1 MSAVSVS
8 ESGVRPILAGAVDLA
23 RRALLELQPTG
34 VGEHLGV
41 TGENE
46 CAATHHFAATL
57 PGYRGWRW
65 EVVVAAAPDAEYATV
80 SESALLPGPDAL
92 VAPEFVP
99 WDQRIRPGDLAP
111 GDLLAPRVD
120 DPRLVPG
127 YLETGDPVVDEVCE
141 EVGLGRRQVLSREG
155 RVEAAERW
163 YSEFGPDTE
172 MARSAPGTCGVCGFF
187 VPLAGALRAAFGVCA
202 NAMGADGRVV
212 HVEYGC
218 GAHSDTELPTGAG
231 SPLYEAY
238 DDAAIEVVPAEELNA
253 RDGSAE
259 AAAPSTIAP
268 EASTGAEASTDLAA
282 TEPDTAAA
290 EDTAAESVSDGV
302 EGGEASEAG
311 SNQSSDVADS
321 AGDSEHVSAAV
332 PEAVAA
338 EGISDTVESQSDAAN
353 DVSATGGSG
362 AATEVP
368 TADAAAHRTPAAD
381 AAPET
386 AAVEEPSTAAVA
398 EPAESGALPGA
409 DTAEGAPA
417 DPAGNASADMAVAPS
432 AETAEDAPAE
442 TATKHAAADAAT
454 AHVTAEPVREPAESA
469 PAANATAGREQA
481 EADPAVAEADSNAW
495 GGAAEVGTA
504 AESIDTAP
512 AGNTDAGSAGSS
524 AALAAGQSGEVDGE
538 AESPSAT
545 GDSEA
550 AATTG
555 EVGAAADRPAAEAVE
570 SAGTETGGSAAAG
583 DDGTGHAG
591 AEADAG
597 TADNAGEA
605 APLGD
610 SGDATSGVTR
620 YSDAWAVSAVRVQPG
635 ETGAAEEN

>member
-1 MSAVSVS
+1 MSVS
-8 ESGVRPILAGAVDLA
+8 ESGVRPILAEAVDLA

-57 PGYRGWRW
+57 PGYRGWQW

-92 VAPEFVP
+92 VAPDFVP

-141 EVGLGRRQVLSREG
+141 EIGLGRRQVLSREG

-218 GAHSDTELPTGAG
+218 GAHSDTEMPTGAG

-238 DDAAIEVVPAEELNA
+238 DDAAIEVVPAEELTA

-259 AAAPSTIAP
+259 AEQS
-268 EASTGAEASTDLAA
+268 S
-282 TEPDTAAA
+282 AAA
-290 EDTAAESVSDGV
+290 RSD
-302 EGGEASEAG
+302 A
-311 SNQSSDVADS
+311 QDS
-321 AGDSEHVSAAV
+321 AGDAADSAAV
-332 PEAVAA
+332 IAIDAGEPSSADPETEKGGPAGTDTPAASTAAGGGAAETETPSSPAGDAHGVGDTGTAADAPTDTGAAAPEHPGTDPAPKDVAA
-338 EGISDTVESQSDAAN
+338 EGVRSGVESPSTTVD
-353 DVSATGGSG
+353 DVSATADPAALDADRAPATHTVGEPAETAPAAGAAAVREPADSAAASPETASDFSSAVEAQESGTAATVADAEGKTGSG
-362 AATEVP
+362 GTVSASNTETGARAVQADEVAAATAASGEPDADHARASDTVPAGGTAEV
-368 TADAAAHRTPAAD
+368 APAAD
-381 AAPET
+381 DAPAEVT
-386 AAVEEPSTAAVA
+386 ALSTAADTPNTAADAVTGETA
-398 EPAESGALPGA
+398 PAAESGA
-409 DTAEGAPA
+409 
-417 DPAGNASADMAVAPS
+417 AG
-432 AETAEDAPAE
+432 
-442 TATKHAAADAAT
+442 
-454 AHVTAEPVREPAESA
+454 AEPV
-469 PAANATAGREQA
+469 
-481 EADPAVAEADSNAW
+481 
-495 GGAAEVGTA
+495 
-504 AESIDTAP
+504 
-512 AGNTDAGSAGSS
+512 
-524 AALAAGQSGEVDGE
+524 
-538 AESPSAT
+538 
-545 GDSEA
+545 
-550 AATTG
+550 
-555 EVGAAADRPAAEAVE
+555 
-570 SAGTETGGSAAAG
+570 
-583 DDGTGHAG
+583 
-591 AEADAG
+591 
-597 TADNAGEA
+597 
-605 APLGD
+605 
-610 SGDATSGVTR
+610 R

-635 ETGAAEEN
+635 EAGAAEEN

>member
-8 ESGVRPILAGAVDLA
+8 ESGVRPILAEAVDLA

-41 TGENE
+41 TGEDE

-65 EVVVAAAPDAEYATV
+65 EVVVAAAPDADHATV

-155 RVEAAERW
+155 RLEAAERW

-187 VPLAGALRAAFGVCA
+187 VPLAGALRSAFGVCA

-238 DDAAIEVVPAEELNA
+238 DDAAIEIVPAEELTA
-253 RDGSAE
+253 RDGSADAE
-259 AAAPSTIAP
+259 QPAAAGSGP
-268 EASTGAEASTDLAA
+268 E
-282 TEPDTAAA
+282 EPA
-290 EDTAAESVSDGV
+290 EDA
-302 EGGEASEAG
+302 
-311 SNQSSDVADS
+311 ADS
-321 AGDSEHVSAAV
+321 A
-332 PEAVAA
+332 PAVAV
-338 EGISDTVESQSDAAN
+338 DTGEPSSADPETEKAASAGPDTPAASTTAATQVGEDAAEAESPSIPVD
-353 DVSATGGSG
+353 DVPATSGSG
-362 AATEVP
+362 
-368 TADAAAHRTPAAD
+368 TADASRADVDAHQPGTADDTPAAVGVEELSSDGDEVSGD
-381 AAPET
+381 AASMSASNT
-386 AAVEEPSTAAVA
+386 ATGARAAHAEGVAA
-398 EPAESGALPGA
+398 EPAEPAERDADRAPASDTVPAGSETEVARA
-409 DTAEGAPA
+409 DTAGIAPA
-417 DPAGNASADMAVAPS
+417 HTAAGPS
-432 AETAEDAPAE
+432 AEAAEDAPAD
-442 TATKHAAADAAT
+442 TAGTSATVDVTNAAADATDT
-454 AHVTAEPVREPAESA
+454 AADAVAGGAVTGHEPAETA
-469 PAANATAGREQA
+469 PAADATAAHE
-481 EADPAVAEADSNAW
+481 PADS
-495 GGAAEVGTA
+495 AASPETASSSSASVVEAQESGTA
-504 AESIDTAP
+504 AIA
-512 AGNTDAGSAGSS
+512 ADA
-524 AALAAGQSGEVDGE
+524 E
-538 AESPSAT
+538 
-545 GDSEA
+545 
-550 AATTG
+550 
-555 EVGAAADRPAAEAVE
+555 GAAASAEAP
-570 SAGTETGGSAAAG
+570 SAAAG
-583 DDGTGHAG
+583 AAATDAEEESAQPAAADSAAEPAAAEEDRSTGERA
-591 AEADAG
+591 ADAG
-597 TADNAGEA
+597 
-605 APLGD
+605 P
-610 SGDATSGVTR
+610 VR

>member
-1 MSAVSVS
+1 M
-8 ESGVRPILAGAVDLA
+8 RPILAEAVDLA

-57 PGYRGWRW
+57 PGYRGWQW

-92 VAPEFVP
+92 VAPDFVP

-141 EVGLGRRQVLSREG
+141 EIGLGRRQVLSREG

-218 GAHSDTELPTGAG
+218 GAHSDTEMPTGAG

-238 DDAAIEVVPAEELNA
+238 DDAAIEVVPAEELTA
-253 RDGSAE
+253 RDGSAD
-259 AAAPSTIAP
+259 
-268 EASTGAEASTDLAA
+268 AEQSPAA
-282 TEPDTAAA
+282 TEGASAEDTPAGDNTAAA
-290 EDTAAESVSDGV
+290 STAAVAP
-302 EGGEASEAG
+302 GGEG
-311 SNQSSDVADS
+311 
-321 AGDSEHVSAAV
+321 
-332 PEAVAA
+332 AA
-338 EGISDTVESQSDAAN
+338 EAESPSTTVD

-362 AATEVP
+362 ADATAAREP
-368 TADAAAHRTPAAD
+368 SDSAAAS
-381 AAPET
+381 PEI
-386 AAVEEPSTAAVA
+386 ASNPSASVVEPQEPSAAA
-398 EPAESGALPGA
+398 AGGDADGAA
-409 DTAEGAPA
+409 ARVE
-417 DPAGNASADMAVAPS
+417 APS
-432 AETAEDAPAE
+432 ATAGA
-442 TATKHAAADAAT
+442 AAADADDEPPA
-454 AHVTAEPVREPAESA
+454 AAEP
-469 PAANATAGREQA
+469 AAA
-481 EADPAVAEADSNAW
+481 EADHSTAER
-495 GGAAEVGTA
+495 
-504 AESIDTAP
+504 
-512 AGNTDAGSAGSS
+512 
-524 AALAAGQSGEVDGE
+524 AAG
-538 AESPSAT
+538 
-545 GDSEA
+545 
-550 AATTG
+550 
-555 EVGAAADRPAAEAVE
+555 VE
-570 SAGTETGGSAAAG
+570 
-583 DDGTGHAG
+583 
-591 AEADAG
+591 
-597 TADNAGEA
+597 
-605 APLGD
+605 P
-610 SGDATSGVTR
+610 VR

-635 ETGAAEEN
+635 ESGAAEEN

>member
-8 ESGVRPILAGAVDLA
+8 ESGVRPILAEAVGLA

-57 PGYRGWRW
+57 PGYRGWQW

-92 VAPEFVP
+92 VAPDFVP

-141 EVGLGRRQVLSREG
+141 EIGLGRRQVLSREG

-163 YSEFGPDTE
+163 YSEFGPETE

-218 GAHSDTELPTGAG
+218 GAHSDTKMPTGAG

-238 DDAAIEVVPAEELNA
+238 DDAAIEVVPAEELTA
-253 RDGSAE
+253 RDGSAD
-259 AAAPSTIAP
+259 
-268 EASTGAEASTDLAA
+268 AEQSPA
-282 TEPDTAAA
+282 TEGSDA
-290 EDTAAESVSDGV
+290 EDTSAGPDTPAASTAAVAPVGEGAAEA
-302 EGGEASEAG
+302 E
-311 SNQSSDVADS
+311 SSS
-321 AGDSEHVSAAV
+321 T
-332 PEAVAA
+332 
-338 EGISDTVESQSDAAN
+338 TVD

-362 AATEVP
+362 
-368 TADAAAHRTPAAD
+368 TAEAPPADVDAQQARTPD
-381 AAPET
+381 AAPT
-386 AAVEEPSTAAVA
+386 
-398 EPAESGALPGA
+398 
-409 DTAEGAPA
+409 APA
-417 DPAGNASADMAVAPS
+417 DEELSSG
-432 AETAEDAPAE
+432 
-442 TATKHAAADAAT
+442 ADAT
-454 AHVTAEPVREPAESA
+454 AVREPSDSAAASPEFASNSPASVVEPQES
-469 PAANATAGREQA
+469 
-481 EADPAVAEADSNAW
+481 
-495 GGAAEVGTA
+495 GTA
-504 AESIDTAP
+504 A
-512 AGNTDAGSAGSS
+512 AG
-524 AALAAGQSGEVDGE
+524 GEPV
-538 AESPSAT
+538 
-545 GDSEA
+545 
-550 AATTG
+550 
-555 EVGAAADRPAAEAVE
+555 
-570 SAGTETGGSAAAG
+570 
-583 DDGTGHAG
+583 
-591 AEADAG
+591 
-597 TADNAGEA
+597 
-605 APLGD
+605 
-610 SGDATSGVTR
+610 R

-635 ETGAAEEN
+635 ESGAAEEN

>member
-1 MSAVSVS
+1 M
-8 ESGVRPILAGAVDLA
+8 RPILAEAVDLA

-57 PGYRGWRW
+57 PGYRGWQW

-92 VAPEFVP
+92 VAPDFVP

-141 EVGLGRRQVLSREG
+141 EIGLGRRQVLSREG

-218 GAHSDTELPTGAG
+218 GAHSDTEMPTGAG

-238 DDAAIEVVPAEELNA
+238 DDAAIEVVPAEELTA
-253 RDGSAE
+253 RDGSAD
-259 AAAPSTIAP
+259 
-268 EASTGAEASTDLAA
+268 AEQSPA
-282 TEPDTAAA
+282 TEGASAEDTPAGDNTAAA
-290 EDTAAESVSDGV
+290 STAAVAP
-302 EGGEASEAG
+302 GGEGTAEAE
-311 SNQSSDVADS
+311 SPST
-321 AGDSEHVSAAV
+321 
-332 PEAVAA
+332 
-338 EGISDTVESQSDAAN
+338 TVD

-362 AATEVP
+362 ADATAAGEP
-368 TADAAAHRTPAAD
+368 SDSAAAS
-381 AAPET
+381 PEI
-386 AAVEEPSTAAVA
+386 ASNPSASVVEPQEPSAAA
-398 EPAESGALPGA
+398 AGGDADGAA
-409 DTAEGAPA
+409 ARVE
-417 DPAGNASADMAVAPS
+417 APS
-432 AETAEDAPAE
+432 ATAGA
-442 TATKHAAADAAT
+442 AAADADDEPPA
-454 AHVTAEPVREPAESA
+454 AAEP
-469 PAANATAGREQA
+469 AAA
-481 EADPAVAEADSNAW
+481 EADH
-495 GGAAEVGTA
+495 
-504 AESIDTAP
+504 
-512 AGNTDAGSAGSS
+512 SS
-524 AALAAGQSGEVDGE
+524 AERAAG
-538 AESPSAT
+538 
-545 GDSEA
+545 
-550 AATTG
+550 
-555 EVGAAADRPAAEAVE
+555 VE
-570 SAGTETGGSAAAG
+570 
-583 DDGTGHAG
+583 
-591 AEADAG
+591 
-597 TADNAGEA
+597 
-605 APLGD
+605 P
-610 SGDATSGVTR
+610 VR

-635 ETGAAEEN
+635 ESGAAEEN

>member
-253 RDGSAE
+253 RDGAAE

-268 EASTGAEASTDLAA
+268 EASTDLAA

-290 EDTAAESVSDGV
+290 EDTAAESAPEAV
-302 EGGEASEAG
+302 EGDEASEAG
-311 SNQSSDVADS
+311 NNQPSDVADS
-321 AGDSEHVSAAV
+321 VGDSGHVSAAV

-338 EGISDTVESQSDAAN
+338 EGISSTVESQSDAAN
-353 DVSATGGSG
+353 DVSATGAGG
-362 AATEVP
+362 AAPEVS
-368 TADAAAHRTPAAD
+368 TADVAAHKTSAAD

-386 AAVEEPSTAAVA
+386 SAAEEPSNAAVA
-398 EPAESGALPGA
+398 EPAEFGAVPAA

-417 DPAGNASADMAVAPS
+417 DPAGA
-432 AETAEDAPAE
+432 
-442 TATKHAAADAAT
+442 
-454 AHVTAEPVREPAESA
+454 
-469 PAANATAGREQA
+469 
-481 EADPAVAEADSNAW
+481 
-495 GGAAEVGTA
+495 
-504 AESIDTAP
+504 
-512 AGNTDAGSAGSS
+512 
-524 AALAAGQSGEVDGE
+524 VDGE

-545 GDSEA
+545 GDSAA

-570 SAGTETGGSAAAG
+570 SAGTETGGNAAAG

-597 TADNAGEA
+597 SADNAGEA
-605 APLGD
+605 APRGD

>member
-1 MSAVSVS
+1 MSVS

-57 PGYRGWRW
+57 PGYRGWQW

-92 VAPEFVP
+92 VAPDFVP

-141 EVGLGRRQVLSREG
+141 EIGLGRRQVLSREG

-218 GAHSDTELPTGAG
+218 GAHSDTEMPTGAG

-238 DDAAIEVVPAEELNA
+238 DDAAIEVVPAEELTA
-253 RDGSAE
+253 RDGAGEAETTADAPAGADTPAASE
-259 AAAPSTIAP
+259 AAVRD
-268 EASTGAEASTDLAA
+268 ASVDEG
-282 TEPDTAAA
+282 AAA
-290 EDTAAESVSDGV
+290 GESPSSPGETAAEVSS
-302 EGGEASEAG
+302 A
-311 SNQSSDVADS
+311 DV
-321 AGDSEHVSAAV
+321 
-332 PEAVAA
+332 
-338 EGISDTVESQSDAAN
+338 DATR
-353 DVSATGGSG
+353 V
-362 AATEVP
+362 
-368 TADAAAHRTPAAD
+368 RAAD

-386 AAVEEPSTAAVA
+386 PATEELSSAVGDAS
-398 EPAESGALPGA
+398 EPAEPGSASAAAA
-409 DTAEGAPA
+409 DPGTAEGAPA
-417 DPAGNASADMAVAPS
+417 DSAGITSPHLAAAPS
-432 AETAEDAPAE
+432 AETVSTPATSVAGGAESGAAATGGDADGSANAE
-442 TATKHAAADAAT
+442 IHSATADAADTDAESASESESAAPDAAGAPAAAETDRST
-454 AHVTAEPVREPAESA
+454 AESAAGAEPV
-469 PAANATAGREQA
+469 
-481 EADPAVAEADSNAW
+481 
-495 GGAAEVGTA
+495 
-504 AESIDTAP
+504 
-512 AGNTDAGSAGSS
+512 
-524 AALAAGQSGEVDGE
+524 
-538 AESPSAT
+538 
-545 GDSEA
+545 
-550 AATTG
+550 
-555 EVGAAADRPAAEAVE
+555 
-570 SAGTETGGSAAAG
+570 
-583 DDGTGHAG
+583 
-591 AEADAG
+591 
-597 TADNAGEA
+597 
-605 APLGD
+605 
-610 SGDATSGVTR
+610 R

-635 ETGAAEEN
+635 ESGAAEEN

>member
-8 ESGVRPILAGAVDLA
+8 ESGVRPILAEAVDLA

-57 PGYRGWRW
+57 PGYRGWQW

-92 VAPEFVP
+92 VAPDFVP

-111 GDLLAPRVD
+111 GDLLAPHVD

-141 EVGLGRRQVLSREG
+141 EIGLGRRQVLSREG

-218 GAHSDTELPTGAG
+218 GAHSDTEMPTGAG

-238 DDAAIEVVPAEELNA
+238 DDAAIEVVPAEELTA

-259 AAAPSTIAP
+259 SEQSSAAAR
-268 EASTGAEASTDLAA
+268 
-282 TEPDTAAA
+282 
-290 EDTAAESVSDGV
+290 SD
-302 EGGEASEAG
+302 A
-311 SNQSSDVADS
+311 QDS
-321 AGDSEHVSAAV
+321 AGDAADSAAAIAV
-332 PEAVAA
+332 DAGEPSSADPETEKGAPAGTDTPAASTAVGEGAAETETPSSPAGDAHGVGDTGTAADAPTDTDAAAPERPGTDPAPKGVAA
-338 EGISDTVESQSDAAN
+338 EGVRSGVDSPSTTVD
-353 DVSATGGSG
+353 DVSATADSAAPDADHARASDTVPAGG
-362 AATEVP
+362 
-368 TADAAAHRTPAAD
+368 TAGVAPAAD
-381 AAPET
+381 DAPAEAAALSAAADTTNTAADAVTGET
-386 AAVEEPSTAAVA
+386 APA
-398 EPAESGALPGA
+398 AESGA
-409 DTAEGAPA
+409 
-417 DPAGNASADMAVAPS
+417 AG
-432 AETAEDAPAE
+432 
-442 TATKHAAADAAT
+442 
-454 AHVTAEPVREPAESA
+454 AEPV
-469 PAANATAGREQA
+469 
-481 EADPAVAEADSNAW
+481 
-495 GGAAEVGTA
+495 
-504 AESIDTAP
+504 
-512 AGNTDAGSAGSS
+512 
-524 AALAAGQSGEVDGE
+524 
-538 AESPSAT
+538 
-545 GDSEA
+545 
-550 AATTG
+550 
-555 EVGAAADRPAAEAVE
+555 
-570 SAGTETGGSAAAG
+570 
-583 DDGTGHAG
+583 
-591 AEADAG
+591 
-597 TADNAGEA
+597 
-605 APLGD
+605 
-610 SGDATSGVTR
+610 R

-635 ETGAAEEN
+635 ESGAAEEN